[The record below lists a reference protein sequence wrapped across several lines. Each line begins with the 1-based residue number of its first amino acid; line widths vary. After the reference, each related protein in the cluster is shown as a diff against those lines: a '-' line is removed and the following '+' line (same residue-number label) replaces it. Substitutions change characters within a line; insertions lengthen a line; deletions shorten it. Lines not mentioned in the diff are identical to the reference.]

1 MTRHREFITAA
12 ARRRADPI
20 VWTIDGQE
28 IHLRAAVD
36 VTELGGIVETLQVD
50 VEGET
55 GMAAVARRR
64 RLLLDAVEMCVVTED
79 VESFRA
85 MSDSLDLAI
94 LAEMAQEVV
103 AEYSGAANP
112 TKAPSSSD
120 GSSPTGDSSTAG
132 ALPVA

>member
-1 MTRHREFITAA
+1 MTRRKEFTTAA
-12 ARRRADPI
+12 ARRKADPI
-20 VWTIDGQE
+20 VWVIDGEE

-36 VTELGGIVETLQVD
+36 VTELGGIVETLQQD
-50 VEGET
+50 IDGET

-64 RLLLDAVEMCVVTED
+64 RLLLDAVELCVVADD
-79 VESFRA
+79 VESFRTL
-85 MSDSLDLAI
+85 SDSLDLAI

-112 TKAPSSSD
+112 TRPSSSSD

-132 ALPVA
+132 ALPAA